1 MKQQPQVAFTSQSD
15 FSKLKV
21 AGPAAQDN
29 TNIELA
35 IYDLMVDGVSR
46 TVNQIVRT
54 LAVLGYEASQIN
66 NRMVG
71 LLFKKEWFVEGTLSG
86 KPSYKLKKSAKRT
99 IALTTAA
106 KGLESVKASD
116 IVVRSSA
123 EQPFSSASKT
133 PQTVEVTY
141 KRNRSLIAKENT
153 MPQEPTPQPADKP
166 VQHIVLP
173 DDPVKTA
180 LWKVMS
186 DHAWYKRGDLE
197 VLLSHIKLRTIN
209 MSLEQMEVDNLIEV
223 DRSNV
228 KEGFLFRL
236 PEGVPMPEGGRP
248 YKQRTFKSKATP
260 PQPELPLEN
269 QTMQSDI
276 PEGYE
281 RPDNTPTVGERLKNH
296 DEKIIDGVR
305 ANVADAA
312 QSVDGNQLAKDF
324 EQQVQHNSDIAA
336 EPSAMQ
342 VLGDA
347 LGSALQPRRLSA
359 EIRAKAAE
367 ISAQFPDD
375 SVDQPKE
382 KSPLIMETGATRAS
396 PTEEVP
402 LISIGGVTIKG
413 VVFSYKEARELL
425 KELRLY
431 GFGSESYY
439 QAAPVTS
446 YVKMERRFSVSGV
459 DFTEFEM
466 NSLASYLASE
476 LE

>member
-35 IYDLMVDGVSR
+35 IYDLMVDGASR

-141 KRNRSLIAKENT
+141 KRTRSLNAKENT
-153 MPQEPTPQPADKP
+153 MPQEPTPQPTDKP
-166 VQHIVLP
+166 VQYIVLP
-173 DDPVKTA
+173 EDPVKTA
-180 LWKVMS
+180 LWKVMA

-209 MSLEQMEVDNLIEV
+209 MSLEQMETDNLVEV

-269 QTMQSDI
+269 QPMQSDT
-276 PEGYE
+276 PEGQAV
-281 RPDNTPTVGERLKNH
+281 PDV
-296 DEKIIDGVR
+296 
-305 ANVADAA
+305 
-312 QSVDGNQLAKDF
+312 
-324 EQQVQHNSDIAA
+324 AA

-342 VLGDA
+342 ILGDA
-347 LGSALQPRRLSA
+347 LGTALQPRRLSA

-367 ISAQFPDD
+367 ISAQFPDGAVD
-375 SVDQPKE
+375 QPKEVAAPDAPATRNVADFPAFETFSMPDQPKE
-382 KSPLIMETGATRAS
+382 KSPLI
-396 PTEEVP
+396 EVVG
-402 LISIGGVTIKG
+402 IRIKG
-413 VVFSYKEARELL
+413 TVFSYKEAREILR
-425 KELRLY
+425 ELRNFC
-431 GFGSESYY
+431 FGSESYHKPM
-439 QAAPVTS
+439 AVPS
-446 YVKMERRFSVSGV
+446 FVKMTRHFTISGMT
-459 DFTEFEM
+459 FTEDEM
-466 NSLASYLASE
+466 NDLALNLAEE